1 MENVVRGI
9 LEYELP
15 YLKKYTKMMDVLT
28 SNINTIDYMLT
39 HTTIKLPRNPPPS
52 MQKPILIE
60 KRIDVPRWVS
70 MFVYALPYVDIDGAI
85 VYATDIA
92 MSFRVPT
99 NIYDFSPVDMFI
111 YLKSETELRSIIVL
125 STLSDDVISL
135 IAESMKEISVD
146 TYENLER
153 VLEIADAIKGE
164 LELDNTIDIDP
175 SSFYEPLTDRDQ
187 KHIRAI
193 STFVGQILETST
205 DMPYRVRSDH
215 INFVFP
221 QREIL
226 DRYNHSIRMERVVGK
241 NVKVPDWLADF
252 TNIRINQLETVT
264 ITPTSIS
271 FRTHKIPDEV
281 RKDEVLEYIAYIE
294 SWQARLDYIM
304 ISHYLLDDD
313 TRKWIDDALYELV
326 LLSERV
332 KEKIKELALFVNM
345 LE

>member
-15 YLKKYTKMMDVLT
+15 YLKKYAKMMDVLT
-28 SNINTIDYMLT
+28 SNINTINYMLT

-60 KRIDVPRWVS
+60 KHIDVPRWVS
-70 MFVYALPYVDIDGAI
+70 MFVYALPYVDMDGIILDDAGI
-85 VYATDIA
+85 T

-99 NIYDFSPVDMFI
+99 NIYDFSPVSMFI
-111 YLKSETELRSIIVL
+111 NLDTKIELGDIIVL

-135 IAESMKEISVD
+135 IAETIKKVSVD
-146 TYENLER
+146 TYKNLER

-175 SSFYEPLTDRDQ
+175 SSFYEPLTDHDK

-205 DMPYRVRSDH
+205 DMPYKVRSDH

-226 DRYNHSIRMERVVGK
+226 DMYNRSMRMEKIVRK

-252 TNIRINQLETVT
+252 TNIHVDRLKTVT
-264 ITPTSIS
+264 VTPTSIS
-271 FRTHKIPDEV
+271 FRTHKIPNETN
-281 RKDEVLEYIAYIE
+281 KDGVLEYVAYIE

-304 ISHYLLDDD
+304 ISHYLLDDN
-313 TRKWIDDALYELV
+313 TRKWIDDTLYELV

-332 KEKIKELALFVNM
+332 KEKIKDLAVLV
-345 LE
+345 